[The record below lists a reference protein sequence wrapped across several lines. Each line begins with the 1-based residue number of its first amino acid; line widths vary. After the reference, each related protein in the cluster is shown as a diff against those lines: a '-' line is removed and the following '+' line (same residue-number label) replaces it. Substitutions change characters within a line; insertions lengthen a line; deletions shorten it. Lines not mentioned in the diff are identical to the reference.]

1 MPKIKL
7 HWQILIAILLAIGAG
22 LLTGYYEGTAGAA
35 QALSTYDFL
44 GTLFIS
50 ALLMIIVP
58 LIMSSIIIGI
68 AGIAREGRLGPMGG
82 KTLGFYVATG
92 LIAVLV
98 GLVYVNLTTPGFVN
112 GEPLGPE
119 RLGLDE
125 QAAEAAEEIGD
136 ADAGELV
143 EIFLRMVPENIV
155 EAAVEMEL
163 LGLIFF
169 SLLFGYFMTRVTR
182 ENADTLYRF
191 WDGVFQVMMK
201 ITHLVMLFAPI
212 GVFGLVA
219 EVVTETGL
227 DMAGPLV
234 VFAITVVAALFTH
247 VFVVMPLLVYWIT
260 GLNPLRL
267 YRAMGPA
274 LLTAFS
280 TASSMATLPIT
291 MDCVR
296 KNANV
301 SQRTSSFVLPL
312 GATVN
317 MNGTAL
323 YECVAAIFIAQAI
336 APAYGVEMTFGLQF
350 VVVVTAL
357 VTSIGVA
364 GVPMASMVAIG
375 IILTA
380 VGLPIEALGVLF
392 VFDRILDMLRTAT
405 NVFGDGVCSVIV
417 AHLEGEEDLLPDLRH
432 RAQVIGDE

>member
-7 HWQILIAILLAIGAG
+7 HWQILIAIALAVVAG
-22 LLTGYYEGTAGAA
+22 LITGHPDETALGARA
-35 QALSTYDFL
+35 VEVYDFF

-58 LIMSSIIIGI
+58 LIVSSIIIGI
-68 AGIAREGRLGPMGG
+68 AGIAREGRLGALGG
-82 KTLGFYVATG
+82 KTLGFYIFTG
-92 LIAVLV
+92 LVAVIV
-98 GLVYVNLTTPGFVN
+98 GLVAVNMARPGFIN
-112 GEPLGPE
+112 GEPAGDQLA
-119 RLGLDE
+119 LDRG
-125 QAAEAAEEIGD
+125 AEEVVDQVEEGG
-136 ADAGELV
+136 AGELV
-143 EIFLRMVPENIV
+143 DIFHRMIPENVIR
-155 EAAVEMEL
+155 AAADNEL

-169 SLLFGYFMTRVTR
+169 ALLFGFFMTRAKK

-191 WDGVFQVMMK
+191 WDGVFDVMMR
-201 ITHLVMLFAPI
+201 ITYLVMLFAPI

-219 EVVTETGL
+219 KVAAETGV
-227 DMAGPLV
+227 DAAGPLAI
-234 VFAITVVAALFTH
+234 FALTVVAALAAH
-247 VFVVMPLLVYWIT
+247 VFIVMPIIIRVIT
-260 GLNPLRL
+260 GHNPYRL
-267 YRAMGPA
+267 YMAMGPA

-296 KNANV
+296 KNVGV
-301 SQRTSSFVLPL
+301 SQKTSSFVLPL

-323 YECVAAIFIAQAI
+323 YECVAAIFIAQA
-336 APAYGVEMTFGLQF
+336 YGLDLTFGVQF
-350 VVVVTAL
+350 TIVVAAL

-380 VGLPIEALGVLF
+380 VGLPLEALGLLF

-405 NVFGDGVCSVIV
+405 NIYGDGVCALIV
-417 AHLEGEEDLLPDLRH
+417 AHLEGEKDLLPKS
-432 RAQVIGDE
+432 QGNVNI

>member
-7 HWQILIAILLAIGAG
+7 HWQILIAIALAVIVGLITGHPDDSVLGARAV
-22 LLTGYYEGTAGAA
+22 EV
-35 QALSTYDFL
+35 YDFF

-50 ALLMIIVP
+50 ALMMIIVP
-58 LIMSSIIIGI
+58 LIVSSIIIGI
-68 AGIAREGRLGPMGG
+68 AGIAREGRLGALGG
-82 KTLGFYVATG
+82 KTLGFYVFTG

-98 GLVYVNLTTPGFVN
+98 GLVAVNMSRPGFIN
-112 GEPLGPE
+112 GEPAGDQLA
-119 RLGLDE
+119 LDRGADEVVE
-125 QAAEAAEEIGD
+125 QVEDGG
-136 ADAGELV
+136 AGELV
-143 EIFLRMVPENIV
+143 DIFHRMIPDNVVRAASEN
-155 EAAVEMEL
+155 EL

-169 SLLFGYFMTRVTR
+169 ALLFGFFMTRVKQ

-191 WDGVFQVMMK
+191 WDGVFDVMMR
-201 ITHLVMLFAPI
+201 ITYLVMLFAPI

-219 EVVTETGL
+219 KVAAETGV
-227 DMAGPLV
+227 DAAGPLA
-234 VFAITVVAALFTH
+234 VFALTVVVALAVH
-247 VFVVMPLLVYWIT
+247 VFIVMPALIKLMT
-260 GLNPLRL
+260 GYNPYRM

-296 KNANV
+296 KNVGV
-301 SQRTSSFVLPL
+301 SQKTSSFVLPL

-323 YECVAAIFIAQAI
+323 YECVAAIFIAQA
-336 APAYGVEMTFGLQF
+336 YGLELTFGVQF
-350 VVVVTAL
+350 TIVVAAL

-380 VGLPIEALGVLF
+380 VGLPLEALGLLF

-405 NVFGDGVCSVIV
+405 NIYGDGVCALIV
-417 AHLEGEEDLLPDLRH
+417 AHLEGEKDLLP
-432 RAQVIGDE
+432 AEMGKKNI

>member
-7 HWQILIAILLAIGAG
+7 HWQILIAIGLAVIAG
-22 LLTGYYEGTAGAA
+22 LITGHPDDSVLGARA
-35 QALSTYDFL
+35 VEVYDFF

-50 ALLMIIVP
+50 ALMMIIVP
-58 LIMSSIIIGI
+58 LIVSSIIIGI
-68 AGIAREGRLGPMGG
+68 AGIAREGRLGALGG
-82 KTLGFYVATG
+82 KTLGFYVFTG
-92 LIAVLV
+92 MVAVLV
-98 GLVYVNLTTPGFVN
+98 GLVAVNMSRPGFIN
-112 GEPLGPE
+112 GEPAGDQLA
-119 RLGLDE
+119 LDRGADEVVE
-125 QAAEAAEEIGD
+125 QVEDGG
-136 ADAGELV
+136 AGELV
-143 EIFLRMVPENIV
+143 DIFHRMIPDNVVRAASEN
-155 EAAVEMEL
+155 EL

-169 SLLFGYFMTRVTR
+169 ALLFGFFMTRAKQ

-191 WDGVFQVMMK
+191 WDGVFDVMMR
-201 ITHLVMLFAPI
+201 ITYLVMLFAPI

-219 EVVTETGL
+219 KVAAETGI
-227 DMAGPLV
+227 DAAGPLLI
-234 VFAITVVAALFTH
+234 FAITVVAALAVH
-247 VFVVMPLLVYWIT
+247 VFVVMPILIKIIT
-260 GLNPLRL
+260 GYNPYRM

-296 KNANV
+296 KNVGV
-301 SQRTSSFVLPL
+301 SQKTSSFVLPL

-323 YECVAAIFIAQAI
+323 YECVAAIFIAQA
-336 APAYGVEMTFGLQF
+336 YGLELTFGVQF
-350 VVVVTAL
+350 TIVVAAL

-380 VGLPIEALGVLF
+380 VGLPLEALGLLF

-405 NVFGDGVCSVIV
+405 NIYGDGVCSLIV
-417 AHLEGEEDLLPDLRH
+417 AHLEGEKDLLPSEMGKKN
-432 RAQVIGDE
+432 I